1 MPTHLGLAVLSGAA
15 AALASVFSK
24 CAAQSEDAV
33 AASPLQSFVDQYL
46 SMLGLRDKIPYSIII
61 RGLFVGGVV
70 GANVAMWFLFT
81 RALNKAPSTAQVTVI
96 NNAANMCFSALF
108 GYLLFDDM
116 GMITSQWWA
125 GVTLLLCGSALI
137 IRGEDQ
143 SKKSAKRPVA
153 GKSGV
158 STMQADALQSSAPS
172 SCSSPTV
179 AAGPRVFVTVG
190 TTSFTALVD
199 LVTSIPFLQ
208 ALSDE
213 GFRHIT
219 IQHGRSPIMLPVLK
233 DSLPLTM
240 HAYAFKPNLAQDVES
255 ADLIISHA
263 GTGSILE
270 ALYAR
275 KKLIVVVNQTL
286 MDNHQVELADVLD
299 QQNHVVKADVHE
311 LVEQLAAG
319 RWKKLKEFEEA
330 DSRILKRLLNE
341 TVGFD

>member
-1 MPTHLGLAVLSGAA
+1 MPTHLGLAVLSGTA

-46 SMLGLRDKIPYSIII
+46 SMIGLRDKIPYSIII

-108 GYLLFDDM
+108 GYLFFDDM

-137 IRGEDQ
+137 IRGKIRAR
-143 SKKSAKRPVA
+143 SRRR
-153 GKSGV
+153 GV
-158 STMQADALQSSAPS
+158 LQTDAMQSSAPPFA
-172 SCSSPTV
+172 SPAVT
-179 AAGPRVFVTVG
+179 AGPRVFVTVG

-208 ALSDE
+208 ALSGE
-213 GFRHIT
+213 GFKHVT
-219 IQHGRSPIMLPVLK
+219 IQHGRSPIVLPVLK

-240 HAYAFKPNLAQDVES
+240 HAYAFKPSLAQDVES

-275 KKLIVVVNQTL
+275 KKLIVVVNETL

-299 QQNHVVKADVHE
+299 QQNHVVKANVHE
-311 LVEQLAAG
+311 LAEQLAAG